1 MEIEQVCIFRC
12 SSDSTI
18 HPPSRPGFL
27 VLAQLPIVFL
37 LAAKN
42 NAIAVLMRCGW
53 EKLNFLH
60 RWAGRG
66 VFLSATIHGA
76 SWINNHIRIN
86 PPALKEKKEM
96 LGMAAYGVL
105 CVIVLS
111 SLRPVRFVA
120 YQIFF
125 IAQ

>member
-1 MEIEQVCIFRC
+1 MVIEQVSMLWCFN
-12 SSDSTI
+12 DSTL
-18 HPPSRPGFL
+18 HPHSRSGFL
-27 VLAQLPIVFL
+27 VLAQLSIVFL
-37 LAAKN
+37 LATKN
-42 NAIAVLMRCGW
+42 NVLAVLMGHGW

-76 SWINNHIRIN
+76 AWINNHLRID
-86 PPALKEKKEM
+86 PSALKGEKEM
-96 LGMAAYGVL
+96 FGMTMYGVL

-111 SLRPVRFVA
+111 SLRPVRRAA

-125 IAQ
+125 IVQ

>member
-1 MEIEQVCIFRC
+1 MFWC
-12 SSDSTI
+12 SNDFMVSPHS
-18 HPPSRPGFL
+18 PSGFL
-27 VLAQLPIVFL
+27 VVAQLSILFL
-37 LAAKN
+37 LATKN
-42 NAIAVLMRCGW
+42 NVLAVLMGRGW

-76 SWINNHIRIN
+76 SWINNHLRIN
-86 PPALKEKKEM
+86 PSALKEEKEM
-96 LGMAAYGVL
+96 LGMAMYGVL

-111 SLRPVRFVA
+111 SLRPVRRIA

-125 IAQ
+125 IVQ

>member
-1 MEIEQVCIFRC
+1 MEIEQVSTFRC
-12 SSDSTI
+12 SSDSRI
-18 HPPSRPGFL
+18 YLHSRSGFL

-37 LAAKN
+37 LATKN
-42 NAIAVLMRCGW
+42 NVLAVLISHGW

-76 SWINNHIRIN
+76 SWINNDIRIS
-86 PPALKEKKEM
+86 PSALKDRKEM

-111 SLRPVRFVA
+111 SSRPVRFAA
-120 YQIFF
+120 YQFFF
-125 IAQ
+125 IVQ

>member
-1 MEIEQVCIFRC
+1 M
-12 SSDSTI
+12 I
-18 HPPSRPGFL
+18 HPHSRSGFL
-27 VLAQLPIVFL
+27 VLAQLSIVFI
-37 LAAKN
+37 LATKN
-42 NAIAVLMRCGW
+42 SVLAVLVSRGW

-76 SWINNHIRIN
+76 SWINNHIRIS
-86 PPALKEKKEM
+86 PSALKDSKEM

-111 SLRPVRFVA
+111 SSRPIRMVA
-120 YQIFF
+120 YQFFF
-125 IAQ
+125 IVQ

>member
-1 MEIEQVCIFRC
+1 MGR
-12 SSDSTI
+12 
-18 HPPSRPGFL
+18 
-27 VLAQLPIVFL
+27 
-37 LAAKN
+37 
-42 NAIAVLMRCGW
+42 GW

-76 SWINNHIRIN
+76 SWINNHIRID
-86 PPALKEKKEM
+86 PSALKGEKEM

-111 SLRPVRFVA
+111 SSQPVRSAA

-125 IAQ
+125 IVQ